1 MPARPTGY
9 AGGMQEH
16 ALFVPHLFAEDLE
29 ADGLTPTTAAMKV
42 TERKKDV
49 RRVEAALESLG
60 VPFKHEKVGT
70 SARLTPNEVEQL
82 RALLSTHLYARAQV
96 DIHPLES

>member
-1 MPARPTGY
+1 MT
-9 AGGMQEH
+9 QH
-16 ALFVPHLFAEDLE
+16 ALFVPNLFVEELE
-29 ADGLTPTTAAMKV
+29 ADGVPPTTAAMKV

-70 SARLTPNEVEQL
+70 SAKLTPDEREQL
-82 RALLSTHLYARAQV
+82 LAILPNHLPARCEL
-96 DIHPLES
+96 DIHEA

>member
-1 MPARPTGY
+1 MT
-9 AGGMQEH
+9 QH
-16 ALFVPHLFAEDLE
+16 SLFVPNLFAEDLE
-29 ADGLTPTTAAMKV
+29 AEGVSPTTAAMKV

-70 SARLTPNEVEQL
+70 SARLTDAEKQQLLAILPN
-82 RALLSTHLYARAQV
+82 HLPARCELDLHEA
-96 DIHPLES
+96 

>member
-1 MPARPTGY
+1 MT
-9 AGGMQEH
+9 QH
-16 ALFVPHLFAEDLE
+16 SLFVPNLFPEELE
-29 ADGLTPTTAAMKV
+29 ADGVAPTTAAMKV

-70 SARLTPNEVEQL
+70 SARLTEAERQQLLAILPN
-82 RALLSTHLYARAQV
+82 HLPARCEL
-96 DIHPLES
+96 DLHEL

>member
-1 MPARPTGY
+1 MT
-9 AGGMQEH
+9 QH
-16 ALFVPHLFAEDLE
+16 SLFVPNLFPEELE
-29 ADGLTPTTAAMKV
+29 ADGVSPTTAAMKA

-70 SARLTPNEVEQL
+70 SAKLTEAERQQLLAILPN
-82 RALLSTHLYARAQV
+82 HLPARCEL
-96 DIHPLES
+96 DIHEL

>member
-1 MPARPTGY
+1 MT
-9 AGGMQEH
+9 QH
-16 ALFVPHLFAEDLE
+16 TLFVPNLFPDDLE
-29 ADGLTPTTAAMKV
+29 AEGNTPGTAAMKV

-70 SARLTPNEVEQL
+70 SARLTEAEVQQL
-82 RALLSTHLYARAQV
+82 LAILPGHLPARAQL
-96 DIHPLES
+96 DIQPLNS